1 MNNSEKG
8 LDDKLRKLFRKES
21 KIQRWKIKEKNKD
34 KGPAQTNNDLFHA
47 NNKERQRERTEKME
61 RRKSPIK

>member
-1 MNNSEKG
+1 M
-8 LDDKLRKLFRKES
+8 RKLFRKES
-21 KIQRWKIKEKNKD
+21 KIQRWKIKGKNKD
-34 KGPAQTNNDLFHA
+34 KGPAQSNNDLFHA